1 MIAIG
6 AFVAA
11 RLMLGLSPLTRSLVL
26 DVTFAGFFIL
36 RGVMNIRLGRRVSL
50 REAPHTTDT

>member
-6 AFVAA
+6 AFVAV
-11 RLMLGLSPLTRSLVL
+11 RLILGLPPLTHSLVL
-26 DVTFAGFFIL
+26 DLTFAGFFIV

-50 REAPHTTDT
+50 RGPTHTNT